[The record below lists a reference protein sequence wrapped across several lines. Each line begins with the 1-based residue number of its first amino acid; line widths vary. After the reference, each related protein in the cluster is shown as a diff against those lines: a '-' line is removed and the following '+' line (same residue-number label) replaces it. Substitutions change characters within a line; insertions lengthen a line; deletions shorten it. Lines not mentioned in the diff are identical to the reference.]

1 MPNQFQMQKEAIY
14 TKKIRDILLQ
24 LPDFCE
30 AFFRSLANKNL
41 SILTRY
47 GYAVDLRSFFRFLT
61 AEDQLFSGRP
71 LSSLTIADLKLIR
84 TQDIERY

>member
-41 SILTRY
+41 SVLTRY
-47 GYAVDLRSFFRFLT
+47 GYAVDLRSFFGSLRQRISCFLVV
-61 AEDQLFSGRP
+61 LYP
-71 LSSLTIADLKLIR
+71 L
-84 TQDIERY
+84 